1 MLLERVLITSNPS
14 IICSLEM
21 DVVEM
26 KVDVSRPP
34 SNILGFE
41 SENVRGKRGKMPST
55 TLM

>member
-1 MLLERVLITSNPS
+1 
-14 IICSLEM
+14 M

-41 SENVRGKRGKMPST
+41 SENVTGKRGEMPFNVTNNYLKEKTQSSNANI
-55 TLM
+55 LPISL

>member
-1 MLLERVLITSNPS
+1 
-14 IICSLEM
+14 M

>member
-1 MLLERVLITSNPS
+1 MFLEMVLITSNPS
-14 IICSLEM
+14 IICYLEM
-21 DVVEM
+21 DVIEM

-41 SENVRGKRGKMPST
+41 SENVRGKKGKMFFT

>member
-1 MLLERVLITSNPS
+1 
-14 IICSLEM
+14 M

-41 SENVRGKRGKMPST
+41 SENVGGKRGKMPST

>member
-1 MLLERVLITSNPS
+1 MFLERVLVTPNPS

-21 DVVEM
+21 DVIDM

-41 SENVRGKRGKMPST
+41 SENFRGKRRKIPST